1 MRLSIAQINLALLS
15 AFAIFVKYSILQL
28 MEENNGNS
36 KNIHVG
42 HNITRFRHLR
52 GLKQEALAEMIG
64 ITQQTLSH
72 HEQQRNVN
80 PEVLKR
86 IAIALNVPEDV
97 LQNLEDDN
105 TTFIIENN
113 TFGDNDNIGIGVHVE
128 QDKHNIYNP
137 IEKVVELMERL
148 LESEQQ
154 KSKALEERLSRL
166 EELIK
171 KEIDQKKKKD

>member
-1 MRLSIAQINLALLS
+1 
-15 AFAIFVKYSILQL
+15 
-28 MEENNGNS
+28 MEEKNATD

-52 GLKQEALAEMIG
+52 GLKQEALADMLG
-64 ITQQTLSH
+64 ITQQTMSH
-72 HEQQRNVN
+72 HEQQKVVN

-86 IAIALNVPEDV
+86 IAGALKVPEDV

-113 TFGDNDNIGIGVHVE
+113 SFGDNDNIGIGKHVE
-128 QDKHNIYNP
+128 QDKQNVYNP
-137 IEKVVELMERL
+137 MDKIIKLMERL
-148 LESEQQ
+148 LEHEQR
-154 KSKALEERLSRL
+154 KTEKLDERLSRM

-171 KEIDQKKKKD
+171 KEFGNKKE